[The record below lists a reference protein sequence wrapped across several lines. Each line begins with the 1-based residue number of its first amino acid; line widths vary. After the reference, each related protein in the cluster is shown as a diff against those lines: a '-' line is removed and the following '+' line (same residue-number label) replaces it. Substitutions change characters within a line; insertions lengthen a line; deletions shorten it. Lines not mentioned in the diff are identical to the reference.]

1 MKAMILWNEKMSVGI
16 RQFDEHHKKIIE
28 LIHDL
33 SAGAEKGITR
43 DEMYTIISELTSYVH
58 YHFTAE
64 ERMMTVY
71 HYPDAMNHINEHRFF
86 AGRIENFSHEYASG
100 RENLDR
106 EILEFLKD
114 WFVKHIMNN
123 DRKYGI
129 FLNNEGVI

>member
-1 MKAMILWNEKMSVGI
+1 MKATILWNEKMSVGV

-33 SAGAEKGITR
+33 SAGPENGKPR

-71 HYPDAMNHINEHRFF
+71 HYPDAMNHIQEHRFF
-86 AGRIENFSHEYASG
+86 AGRIENFSNEYATG
-100 RENLDR
+100 KENIDHD
-106 EILEFLKD
+106 ILEFLRE
-114 WFVKHIMNN
+114 WFVKHIMNS
-123 DRKYGI
+123 DRIFGI
-129 FLNNEGVI
+129 FLNKEGVI